1 LTRWRYAS
9 ATDTGVVRQANQD
22 ALYVDDSLAIVAD
35 GMGGHAAGEV
45 ASALSIDTVLRA
57 FKANPTLEGLESAI
71 EQANFDV
78 LADAKANPARFGMG
92 TTVIAV
98 ALVVEGDQRVASLFH
113 VGDSRAYQIRD
124 GAIRQLSEDHSVAE
138 EWVRM
143 GKITPQEA
151 AVHPKR
157 HQLTRAIGVED
168 RLTIDVLSLSL
179 QPGDRVLLCSDGLS
193 NEVTDEQIARTISGS
208 DDLSQIVNSLVAQAN
223 ENGGRDNISAV
234 LLEFDEVTASA
245 QPVKKTRTSIATPA
259 KEGTRSPVTS
269 QRRRRSRRNFGWRVY
284 AFIGSVIA
292 VVVGFFAILHWYAYS
307 TYYVGDDN
315 GMVAVFQ
322 GSPGGVAM
330 YQPVKVLDTTFP
342 MNELLFGDSSLV
354 QHGIVEPSLE
364 AALNKANYLHNSFL
378 LSHPTTTTTSTTT
391 TTIKAKA

>member
-1 LTRWRYAS
+1 MTRWRYAS

-22 ALYVDDSLAIVAD
+22 AIYVDDSLAIVAD

-45 ASALSIDTVLRA
+45 ASAMSIDVVSRA
-57 FKANPTLEGLESAI
+57 FKTNPTLEGLESAI
-71 EQANFDV
+71 ERANFDV
-78 LADAKANPARFGMG
+78 LADAKANPSRFGMG

-98 ALVVEGDQRVASLFH
+98 ALVVEGDQRVATLFH

-143 GKITPQEA
+143 GKITSQEA

-168 RLTIDVLSLSL
+168 RLNIDVLSLSL

-193 NEVTDEQIARTISGS
+193 NEVTDDQIAKTVSGG
-208 DDLSQIVNSLVAQAN
+208 DNLSEIVRSLVAQAN

-234 LLEFDEVTASA
+234 LLEFDEVTAST
-245 QPVKKTRTSIATPA
+245 QPVKKTRTSIAAPA
-259 KEGTRSPVTS
+259 KEGTKKPVTS
-269 QRRRRSRRNFGWRVY
+269 QRRRRALWSFGWRVY
-284 AFIGSVIA
+284 AFIGSGIA

-315 GMVAVFQ
+315 GIVAVFQ

-330 YQPVKVLDTTFP
+330 YHPIKVLDTTFP
-342 MNELLFGDSSLV
+342 MNELLFGDSLLV

-364 AALNKANYLHNSFL
+364 AALNKANYLHSSFL
-378 LSHPTTTTTSTTT
+378 LSHPTTTTTTTT
-391 TTIKAKA
+391 TTVKAKA